1 MMDFFFSDSAN
12 KKLLAPKTTT
22 LNEKQKER
30 VPLKFSKNQ
39 ISQKTTQEEKESRKR
54 VNIINLVVVILKEF
68 EIAFEGSSKS
78 SALFHCV
85 FVRVF

>member
-1 MMDFFFSDSAN
+1 MEN
-12 KKLLAPKTTT
+12 KGTGSVEIFEKSNLA
-22 LNEKQKER
+22 
-30 VPLKFSKNQ
+30 KNNA
-39 ISQKTTQEEKESRKR
+39 TQEEKESHKR

-68 EIAFEGSSKS
+68 EIVFEGSSKS